1 MAYSHIT
8 KKEPMHSRIRLTG
21 LPALA
26 VAAAVAIS
34 ACGSSSSSSTTSASP
49 SSTAS
54 SGGAATTASSAASGP
69 KVDLAGVCPSTVTIQ
84 TDWNPEADHGS
95 TYEMLGPNPTI
106 NTKQKSVTSDLYA
119 NGQPTG
125 VKLQIRAGGP
135 AIGYSTV
142 SAEMYEDKSI
152 TLGYVNTDES
162 IEYSGKLPTTAVF
175 AENNI
180 SPQIIMWDPKT
191 YSSVSTIKQLGQ
203 ALPANKGVVYYF
215 SGAAYMDY
223 LTGAG
228 YLTSKQTDGSY
239 SGTPAQFVEAQG
251 HDAQQGFATAEPYIY
266 SHEVQAWDK
275 PLKYQL
281 IYDTGWQP
289 YPEPLSVRTGD
300 LAKLTPCLKKLVPV
314 LQQADVDYLKSPT
327 ATNTLVDTLV
337 NDYNNGWTYDAKVGA
352 YAAGMMNNL
361 EKQQSIPYVGY
372 MDSARI
378 TKLIGQAKPI
388 FASTKGAAIKS
399 GLVAGDVFTD
409 KFMSTKIAP

>member
-1 MAYSHIT
+1 MN
-8 KKEPMHSRIRLTG
+8 SRIRLT
-21 LPALA
+21 
-26 VAAAVAIS
+26 AAAAMASAAAIALS
-34 ACGSSSSSSTTSASP
+34 ACGSSSSSSSTSSAPAVTSSAS
-49 SSTAS
+49 AS
-54 SGGAATTASSAASGP
+54 AGASGP

-84 TDWNPEADHGS
+84 TDWNPEADHGA
-95 TYEMLGPNPTI
+95 TYEMMGPNPTI
-106 NTKQKSVTSDLYA
+106 NTSQKSVTGELYA

-125 VKLQIRAGGP
+125 VKLQIRSGGP

-162 IEYSGKLPTTAVF
+162 IEFSGKLPTTAVF

-191 YSSVSTIKQLGQ
+191 YPSVTSIKQLGQ
-203 ALPANKGVVYYF
+203 ALPKNKGVVYYF

-228 YLTSKQTDGSY
+228 YLKPSQTDGSY
-239 SGTPAQFVEAQG
+239 SGTPSQFVEARG
-251 HDAQQGFATAEPYIY
+251 KDAQQAFATAEPYIY
-266 SHEVQAWDK
+266 SHEVSAWDK

-314 LQQADVDYLKSPT
+314 MQQADVDYLKNPT
-327 ATNTLVDTLV
+327 EANTLVDTLV
-337 NDYNNGWTYDAKVGA
+337 DKYNNGWTYDIHVGT
-352 YAAGMMNNL
+352 YAAGMMNAL

-372 MDSARI
+372 MSSSRVSTLI
-378 TKLIGQAKPI
+378 TKAKPI

-399 GLVAGDVFTD
+399 GLVPSDVFTD
-409 KFMSTKIAP
+409 KFMSSKIKYGSS